1 MTTRF
6 CFPKSRGFISFRRPR
21 CGVFRVTTPAGPVK
35 RYSFHDTTWSSEGFS
50 LNEIRRDTWS
60 PADNGC
66 RNIYGKGSPILINY
80 PVTRVFVTRPVNTAD
95 LSSWADES
103 DPFFL
108 PQAENK
114 PPPPPPPSPLVACTL
129 LYYARNRIGREIPDE
144 R

>member
-6 CFPKSRGFISFRRPR
+6 CFPIGESRGFYFVSPTTSRGISGNYPCGTCKAVQLSRYDLVERR
-21 CGVFRVTTPAGPVK
+21 
-35 RYSFHDTTWSSEGFS
+35 

-66 RNIYGKGSPILINY
+66 RNIYGKRGPILINY

-95 LSSWADES
+95 LSSWANES